1 MRSSQD
7 CIVSLPLVVR
17 DLTVTN
23 GLLGEEQTSG
33 NDHGTEGLCQDN
45 RLKLIDHLSVSTRS
59 GGSERFPRMTD
70 PSRQLDL
77 NRSVDCPCRLTD
89 ERTSHSSIFCYF
101 VKTNHGRLEAKALE

>member
-33 NDHGTEGLCQDN
+33 NGHGTEGHCQDN
-45 RLKLIDHLSVSTRS
+45 RS